1 MAGEAWGGRRDG
13 CGPGRLSPCCQS
25 PRSRKRSLPLPCPPP
40 PQPRPRPSS
49 ADGDPVLGRGR
60 RARAHAAAP
69 DFRFVSLPARTD
81 CLTGQRPGS
90 PQSAFGLDMPVSFPP
105 MMRLGKSL
113 FLLTKADLVKVKLSG
128 NIYIY
133 KYFFFFSFRM
143 RTFPRGTVQPCSL
156 DNQL

>member
-1 MAGEAWGGRRDG
+1 MGDG
-13 CGPGRLSPCCQS
+13 TGVALDACLHAARALDRESGLSLCRARHLRSPGPGPPLLTEIP
-25 PRSRKRSLPLPCPPP
+25 SLD
-40 PQPRPRPSS
+40 
-49 ADGDPVLGRGR
+49 AGD
-60 RARAHAAAP
+60 ARAHAAAP

-133 KYFFFFSFRM
+133 TYFFFFFIQNEN
-143 RTFPRGTVQPCSL
+143 FPKGNCAAL
-156 DNQL
+156 